1 MTRPMTD
8 ELEEKPLDPEMEKVR
23 RKMVRLL
30 AVSIGIMFVGVMAVL
45 AAIVYKFT
53 RPSEDVATLPAAS
66 STATTAPS
74 STPLVDRIDLPQ
86 GFDVISMSVDGNR
99 IAFFGTTNGASQVL
113 VYDASSGSRLG
124 TIEVGQ

>member
-8 ELEEKPLDPEMEKVR
+8 DLEEKPLDPNMEKVR

-53 RPSEDVATLPAAS
+53 RPSDDAPTPPAV
-66 STATTAPS
+66 TTSAPTN
-74 STPLVDRIDLPQ
+74 TPLVDRIDLPP
-86 GFDVISMSVDGNR
+86 GFEVISMSVDGER
-99 IAFFGTTNGASQVL
+99 LAFFGTANGGARQVL
-113 VYDASSGSRLG
+113 VYDASSGARLG
-124 TIEVGQ
+124 TIEVGP

>member
-53 RPSEDVATLPAAS
+53 RPAEDVAAVPAAS
-66 STATTAPS
+66 GNAPAAPS
-74 STPLVDRIDLPQ
+74 STPLVDRIDLPP
-86 GFDVISMSVDGNR
+86 GFEVVSMSVDGDR
-99 IAFFGTTNGASQVL
+99 IAFFGTANGASQVL
-113 VYDASSGSRLG
+113 VYDASSGTRLG
-124 TIEVGQ
+124 TIEVGR

>member
-53 RPSEDVATLPAAS
+53 RPAEEAAALPAAS
-66 STATTAPS
+66 TTAPS
-74 STPLVDRIDLPQ
+74 ATPLVDRIDLPP
-86 GFDVISMSVDGNR
+86 GFEVISMSVDGDR
-99 IAFFGTTNGASQVL
+99 IAFFGTASGGASQVL
-113 VYDASSGSRLG
+113 VFDASSGSRLG
-124 TIEVGQ
+124 TIEVGR